1 MGSGK
6 KSFLKYETTG
16 WNESRDIEPSGVPE
30 KKEKGVGGGRRRAKG
45 DGRSYSAP
53 FGVPST

>member
-30 KKEKGVGGGRRRAKG
+30 KKEKGGRRRAKG